1 MSSTRKIFAF
11 LVTTGLLSMGTT
23 VLVANDHDHNPEPY
37 VGSGSS
43 MTYYPQSSVSHVAPV
58 TSIERGH
65 RN

>member
-37 VGSGSS
+37 LGSGSS
-43 MTYYPQSSVSHVAPV
+43 MTYYPP
-58 TSIERGH
+58 EFG
-65 RN
+65 